1 MSEKRAV
8 YRGGSGTG
16 VDLSVPLGDGQH
28 VPVHVD
34 QGAQLPTEI
43 EYGGVKHKVPA
54 SFRDS
59 LLEQDDWSEVNQATG
74 PKADGDDDKKGA

>member
-8 YRGGSGTG
+8 YRGPSGTG
-16 VDLSVPLGDGQH
+16 VDVTVELDSGEFRN
-28 VPVHVD
+28 VHVD

-43 EYGGVKHKVPA
+43 DGQPIRA

-59 LLEQDDWSEVNQATG
+59 LLQQDDWSEVKQATG
-74 PKADGDDDKKGA
+74 NDTKKKED